1 MFLLFLSIELS
12 VPAFDR
18 KLFRID
24 FILFSR
30 CFRKLRKSSAP
41 YSLLLASV
49 ILNNC
54 RKKVHGEFL
63 HVCLRCCGIDLSY

>member
-24 FILFSR
+24 FILFSQYS
-30 CFRKLRKSSAP
+30 RKLRKSSAP

-49 ILNNC
+49 LV
-54 RKKVHGEFL
+54 KYL
-63 HVCLRCCGIDLSY
+63 